1 MSSYNPLLACFLG
14 THFIYLW
21 VDQNFL
27 GIYRTVCSSL
37 VVTPLPDMRDHG
49 KHRAVP
55 TRVPAPLAP
64 ADHTHQRVQVTLL
77 VGERSPTVALTTIK
91 LN

>member
-1 MSSYNPLLACFLG
+1 
-14 THFIYLW
+14 
-21 VDQNFL
+21 
-27 GIYRTVCSSL
+27 
-37 VVTPLPDMRDHG
+37 MRDPG